1 MESPLLAV
9 LSEPDRRDF
18 LALARRRRFTAGQII
33 FHDGDPGDTMHLM
46 TKGHVA
52 VRITTPLGD
61 VATLRV
67 IRAGEFFGEL
77 AVIAPGP
84 RNATV
89 VALDSVETLAIHKE
103 QLDELRARRPAVEG
117 VITNAL
123 VAEVRRLASALTEA
137 LYLPS
142 EPRLIRR
149 LLEVAS
155 LFGTPGEPATVVPLS
170 QEALAQLA
178 GLTRPTA
185 NRILRRAEE
194 QGLVRIGRNKVEIL
208 DHQTLSRR
216 AK

>member
-1 MESPLLAV
+1 VESPLLAV

-18 LALARRRRFTAGQII
+18 LALARRRRFTAGEVI
-33 FHDGDPGDTMHLM
+33 FHNGDPGDTMHLM

-67 IRAGEFFGEL
+67 IRSGEFFGEL

-89 VALDSVETLAIHKE
+89 VALDSVETLGIHKE
-103 QLDELRARRPAVEG
+103 QLDELRARRPAVEA

-123 VAEVRRLASALTEA
+123 VAEVRRLAAALTEA

-155 LFGTPGEPATVVPLS
+155 LFGTRGEPAAVVPLS

-194 QGLVRIGRNKVEIL
+194 QGLVRIGRSKVEIL

>member
-84 RNATV
+84 RNA
-89 VALDSVETLAIHKE
+89 LDSVETLAIHKE

-155 LFGTPGEPATVVPLS
+155 LFGTRDEPAAVVPLS

>member
-1 MESPLLAV
+1 M
-9 LSEPDRRDF
+9 
-18 LALARRRRFTAGQII
+18 
-33 FHDGDPGDTMHLM
+33 
-46 TKGHVA
+46 
-52 VRITTPLGD
+52 
-61 VATLRV
+61 ATLRV

-155 LFGTPGEPATVVPLS
+155 LFGTRDEPAAVVPLS

-194 QGLVRIGRNKVEIL
+194 QGLVRIGSGLTCV
-208 DHQTLSRR
+208 DAVSRGLMCAPMSHSAPSLTITYASLICAR
-216 AK
+216 PARMALTSQPCRTRPAS